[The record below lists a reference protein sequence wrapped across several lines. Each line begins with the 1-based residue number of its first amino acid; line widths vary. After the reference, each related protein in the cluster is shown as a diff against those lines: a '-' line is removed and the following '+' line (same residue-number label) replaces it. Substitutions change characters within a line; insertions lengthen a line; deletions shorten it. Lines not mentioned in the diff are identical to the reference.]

1 MFRDISSLQTKTL
14 QEVYRE
20 ISKNIS
26 ICFTNDFGLNDI
38 FPAMNKKELDF
49 QGNRFGYNFFLEE
62 IIKNAFVHGYN
73 GFLDQPIGIAIKL
86 NDKQEVQEISTYT
99 KNIKNLDA
107 NPIRMRELENVRLN
121 GYGLGQQYMN
131 LSYLRSYEEIPEF
144 SDGKFFKVKS
154 VLYDKIDE
162 QKKYEFDG
170 FTERMFLAHRR
181 GLIILPENMEVV
193 NTMLQQGKKALNI
206 AWKVATMEADES
218 FAKDEQENYT
228 FIQRHQSQAGKQGA
242 TELINFIEKMK
253 ARTRWLNKIAPK
265 LAYTIVRKSS
275 IVKHVIIDYRT
286 IKASGIKQ
294 AIELFGTNA
303 RLTQDG
309 QVSIAIVEDIEEIKD
324 SFTLI
329 NTGIKING
337 SSIYRIANSDLLM
350 YGAKGQTS
358 VKVAQA
364 LDGTKEIK
372 QALKEMGIEGEIGA
386 DTDSVIRKQG
396 QGIELNQGILE
407 IGETE
412 LKGKTPE
419 QITRFIRSALE
430 VKRAIGI
437 MYGQKT
443 IIDLKSLQ
451 TTSALIKAVRAR
463 KVITEEQYKELQL
476 SKEKILE
483 IKEKGIEIYIAS
495 NRINEEYR
503 QNGISGQ
510 IIRDSETNKAYI
522 YDYYSMDKTEID
534 EITNQEDLGNLEDK
548 IVNGDNLIMIDIEL
562 LKKNF
567 QGSNIIESFT
577 KLGALT
583 GKIKMTMGL
592 GNIGIR
598 DIENIGYNIRFDKIP
613 ELTIQEAKEL
623 SQIFDSYKIL
633 DVIGR
638 DSEFGIILRSI
649 KEKAVLERFIE
660 IIKERILS
668 KSKLIENGNEIE
680 GIELKDKKMEK
691 MLGELLLRAEKN
703 KYKELSKEEINQLM
717 KDITPKNTIEEI
729 MKSIKE
735 LKKID
740 EQEKGKD
747 KSEQEM
753 LVNKMILLILYSEKK
768 NGKQIQE
775 QIAINNISTYR
786 AMLAAA

>member
-1 MFRDISSLQTKTL
+1 
-14 QEVYRE
+14 
-20 ISKNIS
+20 
-26 ICFTNDFGLNDI
+26 
-38 FPAMNKKELDF
+38 
-49 QGNRFGYNFFLEE
+49 
-62 IIKNAFVHGYN
+62 
-73 GFLDQPIGIAIKL
+73 
-86 NDKQEVQEISTYT
+86 
-99 KNIKNLDA
+99 
-107 NPIRMRELENVRLN
+107 
-121 GYGLGQQYMN
+121 
-131 LSYLRSYEEIPEF
+131 
-144 SDGKFFKVKS
+144 
-154 VLYDKIDE
+154 
-162 QKKYEFDG
+162 
-170 FTERMFLAHRR
+170 
-181 GLIILPENMEVV
+181 
-193 NTMLQQGKKALNI
+193 
-206 AWKVATMEADES
+206 
-218 FAKDEQENYT
+218 
-228 FIQRHQSQAGKQGA
+228 
-242 TELINFIEKMK
+242 
-253 ARTRWLNKIAPK
+253 
-265 LAYTIVRKSS
+265 
-275 IVKHVIIDYRT
+275 
-286 IKASGIKQ
+286 
-294 AIELFGTNA
+294 
-303 RLTQDG
+303 
-309 QVSIAIVEDIEEIKD
+309 
-324 SFTLI
+324 
-329 NTGIKING
+329 
-337 SSIYRIANSDLLM
+337 
-350 YGAKGQTS
+350 
-358 VKVAQA
+358 
-364 LDGTKEIK
+364 
-372 QALKEMGIEGEIGA
+372 
-386 DTDSVIRKQG
+386 
-396 QGIELNQGILE
+396 
-407 IGETE
+407 
-412 LKGKTPE
+412 
-419 QITRFIRSALE
+419 
-430 VKRAIGI
+430 
-437 MYGQKT
+437 
-443 IIDLKSLQ
+443 
-451 TTSALIKAVRAR
+451 
-463 KVITEEQYKELQL
+463 
-476 SKEKILE
+476 
-483 IKEKGIEIYIAS
+483 
-495 NRINEEYR
+495 
-503 QNGISGQ
+503 
-510 IIRDSETNKAYI
+510 
-522 YDYYSMDKTEID
+522 
-534 EITNQEDLGNLEDK
+534 
-548 IVNGDNLIMIDIEL
+548 MIDIEL